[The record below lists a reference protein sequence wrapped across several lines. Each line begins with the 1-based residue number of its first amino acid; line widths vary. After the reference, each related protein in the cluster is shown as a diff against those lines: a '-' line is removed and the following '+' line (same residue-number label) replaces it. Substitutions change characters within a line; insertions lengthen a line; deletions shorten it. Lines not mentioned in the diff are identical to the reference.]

1 MTNNPS
7 RTGPNVW
14 EKDPEVARLD
24 IHKDSVVI
32 ATDALSRII
41 DLHIA
46 SLPPRTPKHRKEP
59 NEEVQKDGA
68 TQDTPQTPS
77 N

>member
-1 MTNNPS
+1 MNNPN
-7 RTGPNVW
+7 RTDPIVW

-24 IHKDSVVI
+24 IYNDSVVI
-32 ATDALSRII
+32 ATDALSSII
-41 DLHIA
+41 NLHIA